1 MLVIAGTLTNVCC
14 EGTARDGN
22 LQGYKVIAVAAGS
35 QAHGKFE
42 VKDQLV
48 KLNGKPLSGGGPF
61 VTQFGAIAVG
71 GKAKIELVRKKV
83 A

>member
-1 MLVIAGTLTNVCC
+1 MG
-14 EGTARDGN
+14 
-22 LQGYKVIAVAAGS
+22 
-35 QAHGKFE
+35 AHGKFE